1 MQKLSKI
8 WLSWIT
14 VQHYSKSEVLSN
26 HKYFIAKCGCDYYKM
41 QQLSYYKLRQKF
53 VTKCVRFFV
62 TKCDSFITICDSY
75 YKMCELCYNMQQL
88 LQIAKFIKTCVGTFS
103 HMLPVF
109 CSVSAEVFI
118 FSVSASGTAVV
129 IFFFIFQLMFFFQ
142 ITHLTFVD

>member
-1 MQKLSKI
+1 
-8 WLSWIT
+8 
-14 VQHYSKSEVLSN
+14 
-26 HKYFIAKCGCDYYKM
+26 M

-62 TKCDSFITICDSY
+62 TKCDSFITICNSY

-88 LQIAKFIKTCVGTFS
+88 LQNAKFIKTCVGTFS

-109 CSVSAEVFI
+109 CPVSAEVFI

-129 IFFFIFQLMFFFQ
+129 VFFIFRLMFFFQ
-142 ITHLTFVD
+142 ITHLTFVDWARMRNYAVSFNFKGIKAPNWIATSQEILFIFFQSSGKV